1 MLKAACCTGKAK
13 VVTKN
18 GSRFSGKA
26 NQQLRQFRFSH
37 LFVALYTG
45 KRSSENLSLLEN
57 YLHKNCQGCTLQH
70 LLFDSEVTY
79 IYVLFIYYEATRAN
93 ICVNR
98 E

>member
-13 VVTKN
+13 VVTKS

-37 LFVALYTG
+37 LFVALSTG
-45 KRSSENLSLLEN
+45 NILNVPDLEN

>member
-18 GSRFSGKA
+18 GGSRFSGKA

-37 LFVALYTG
+37 LFVALSTG
-45 KRSSENLSLLEN
+45 NILEN

>member
-37 LFVALYTG
+37 LFVALFAG
-45 KRSSENLSLLEN
+45 NILNVPDFKN
-57 YLHKNCQGCTLQH
+57 YKNCQGCTLQH

>member
-18 GSRFSGKA
+18 GGSRFSGKA

-37 LFVALYTG
+37 LFVALSTG
-45 KRSSENLSLLEN
+45 NILN
-57 YLHKNCQGCTLQH
+57 VPDYLHKNCQGCTLQH

-79 IYVLFIYYEATRAN
+79 IYVLFIIHCFT
-93 ICVNR
+93 
-98 E
+98 